1 MKLIEFKEY
10 DNLNGGKSL
19 NKKKI
24 IVLIIVSILIFI
36 SIIFSVIYMCNEHF
50 RNWADVHVLMKTVS
64 EGKLS
69 SIDIEPDEDVS
80 IFAYDK
86 YVVILNDNKLNIYNT
101 SGKKLKL

>member
-36 SIIFSVIYMCNEHF
+36 SIM
-50 RNWADVHVLMKTVS
+50 
-64 EGKLS
+64 
-69 SIDIEPDEDVS
+69 
-80 IFAYDK
+80 
-86 YVVILNDNKLNIYNT
+86 
-101 SGKKLKL
+101 